1 MFKASIRAFYVK
13 DARNG
18 EKEVTATIF
27 VPSNLELDKIMAS
40 LKKLRDLRQVTR
52 L

>member
-1 MFKASIRAFYVK
+1 MFKASIRAFYAK

-27 VPSNLELDKIMAS
+27 VPSNLELDKIIAS
-40 LKKLRDLRQVTR
+40 LKKLKDLRQVTR
-52 L
+52 Q